1 MNEELKQVRNK
12 LDNLKTLE
20 GLFRAKGMV
29 DFAASRY
36 LRQILAHA
44 NQRFYSMTRHKLRLE
59 LSDDLRI
66 MVRDYYHG
74 GALRS
79 VKTLSGG
86 QLFQASLALA
96 LSLAEQI
103 RSHRK
108 GERDFFFLDEGFG
121 TQDRESLIVVLDTL
135 KALRS
140 ENRSVG
146 IISHVEELQQEVNA
160 SLRIHLDPVRGSL
173 IETSQ

>member
-1 MNEELKQVRNK
+1 
-12 LDNLKTLE
+12 
-20 GLFRAKGMV
+20 
-29 DFAASRY
+29 
-36 LRQILAHA
+36 
-44 NQRFYSMTRHKLRLE
+44 
-59 LSDDLRI
+59 
-66 MVRDYYHG
+66 
-74 GALRS
+74 
-79 VKTLSGG
+79 
-86 QLFQASLALA
+86 
-96 LSLAEQI
+96 
-103 RSHRK
+103 
-108 GERDFFFLDEGFG
+108 GFG